1 MNFLTSLQA
10 DRLIAQIREEGDPS
24 SANGKKLFAKLGK
37 LGTGAVP
44 KILEALA
51 SADKRQTVEY
61 VELLS
66 SLVSDK
72 TLPLITRGLADG
84 DPRTVSGTA
93 WALSS
98 NKKFNVNR
106 LVDLL
111 GEDEYSKA
119 AIVEVLQAHKDRLNI
134 RQLLAQIYFL
144 QPSEKA
150 AVFKLIDEVTT
161 EDMVPDL
168 LARMDGKDPL
178 VKTHLINVLARFDRP
193 DVNKAL
199 QEALRDTNKL
209 VRGAALAGIVRS
221 KTTVDVA
228 LDRRL
233 AARPRPRRH
242 EQGRRRHHPAQSSGD
257 REVPDRRPEGRER
270 VQPALGRRGAE
281 RDRHD
286 SQHQVPARSR
296 SRRRLVGALAR
307 LRRSWRA
314 SAASASSP
322 PCSS

>member
-10 DRLIAQIREEGDPS
+10 DRLIAQIREEADPS
-24 SANGKKLFAKLGK
+24 SGNGKKLFAKLGK
-37 LGTGAVP
+37 LGTGAIP

-66 SLVSDK
+66 SLVSEK

-119 AIVEVLQAHKDRLNI
+119 AIVEVLQAHKDRLNV

-150 AVFKLIDEVTT
+150 AVFKLIDEVTN

-168 LARMDGKDPL
+168 LARMDGKDP
-178 VKTHLINVLARFDRP
+178 ARQDAP
-193 DVNKAL
+193 DQRAG
-199 QEALRDTNKL
+199 ALR
-209 VRGAALAGIVRS
+209 
-221 KTTVDVA
+221 
-228 LDRRL
+228 
-233 AARPRPRRH
+233 PPRRQ
-242 EQGRRRHHPAQSSGD
+242 QGPAGGVARHQQARARGGARRH
-257 REVPDRRPEGRER
+257 RPL
-270 VQPALGRRGAE
+270 QDDAWT
-281 RDRHD
+281 
-286 SQHQVPARSR
+286 SR
-296 SRRRLVGALAR
+296 
-307 LRRSWRA
+307 
-314 SAASASSP
+314 
-322 PCSS
+322 